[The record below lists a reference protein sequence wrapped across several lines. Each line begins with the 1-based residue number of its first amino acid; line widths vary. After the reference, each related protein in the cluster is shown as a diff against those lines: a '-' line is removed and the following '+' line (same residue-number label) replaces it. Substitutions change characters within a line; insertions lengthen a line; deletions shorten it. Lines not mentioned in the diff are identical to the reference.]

1 MVEIKVN
8 DDGCFV
14 ACKGTVKEIKMDLCC
29 GLHEFLECLAAKS
42 GCDLDQ
48 LYTEYFVMQT
58 AARMAY
64 AEEKA
69 KENASKRGEGSA

>member
-1 MVEIKVN
+1 MIEIKVN

-14 ACKGTVKEIKMDLCC
+14 ACKGTIKEIKMDLCC
-29 GLHEFLECLAAKS
+29 AVHEILDKLSMQA
-42 GCDLDQ
+42 GRDLDQ
-48 LYTEYFVMQT
+48 MYIDYFVMQT

>member
-14 ACKGTVKEIKMDLCC
+14 ACKGTIKEVKMDLCC
-29 GLHEFLECLAAKS
+29 AVHEILEHIAMQS
-42 GCDLDQ
+42 GCDLDN
-48 LYTEYFVMQT
+48 LYMDYFVMQT
-58 AARMAY
+58 AARLAY

-69 KENASKRGEGSA
+69 KENASKRGEGST